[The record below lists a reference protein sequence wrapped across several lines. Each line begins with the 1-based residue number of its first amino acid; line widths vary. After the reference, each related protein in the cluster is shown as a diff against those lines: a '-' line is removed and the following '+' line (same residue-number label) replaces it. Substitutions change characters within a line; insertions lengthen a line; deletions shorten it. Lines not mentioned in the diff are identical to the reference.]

1 MQKKGECFAKMAWNM
16 SVVASTKV
24 VKHQS
29 TLYRGSPT
37 YAKFTNAVPS
47 YAIFS
52 LCTCK
57 WVIFALVEF
66 LEQSHLSTR
75 ISHNT
80 IFFKF
85 QNPCNAGTLCTNC
98 SVSELRREGKNG
110 GPLYSGRLSQKL
122 VKLDYFLM

>member
-1 MQKKGECFAKMAWNM
+1 VQKKGVCFAKMAWNM

-37 YAKFTNAVPS
+37 NAKFTNAVPT

-52 LCTCK
+52 LCTFK

-66 LEQSHLSTR
+66 LEQSHLREFR
-75 ISHNT
+75 IAQF
-80 IFFKF
+80 FFKS
-85 QNPCNAGTLCTNC
+85 QNLCNAGTLCTNC
-98 SVSELRREGKNG
+98 SVSELRGEGKNG
-110 GPLYSGRLSQKL
+110 DPLYSTRLSYKL